1 MAASHSAKAPTR
13 RLPGTAPANPDL
25 SFAGRLHDLGSATAI
40 GRQKNDV
47 CPPNLLLRAAEVRS
61 NHFKLGAAG
70 SAQWDGPSLVHSSD
84 ESGSESI
91 SEWKGQILVHQL
103 R

>member
-1 MAASHSAKAPTR
+1 LPVACMISAVPQPSGVR
-13 RLPGTAPANPDL
+13 RMM
-25 SFAGRLHDLGSATAI
+25 FA
-40 GRQKNDV
+40 RQ
-47 CPPNLLLRAAEVRS
+47 NLLLRAAEVRS
-61 NHFKLGAAG
+61 NRFKLGAAG